1 MDKLVDKM
9 LRILR
14 KQVNQNNEEIRLNQE
29 EINRLLSNT
38 IHLEKQKDLNNKY
51 LLNKELLDEN
61 ADMIN
66 FQVILSEFW
75 DKYGCLFENS
85 DDLDDES
92 DENDDGCK
100 EHLKYFNQTISGKIK
115 FDHDHPQFNNPDFFV
130 KLLSYY
136 EEKEDYEMCDKLL
149 KMIKSH

>member
-100 EHLKYFNQTISGKIK
+100 EHLNILTRR
-115 FDHDHPQFNNPDFFV
+115 
-130 KLLSYY
+130 
-136 EEKEDYEMCDKLL
+136 
-149 KMIKSH
+149 